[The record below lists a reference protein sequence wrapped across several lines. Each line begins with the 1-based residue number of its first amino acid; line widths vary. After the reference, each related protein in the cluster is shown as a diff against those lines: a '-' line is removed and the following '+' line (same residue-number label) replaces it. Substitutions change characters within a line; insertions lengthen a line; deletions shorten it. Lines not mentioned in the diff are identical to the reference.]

1 MSQGARR
8 CIRIE
13 MERKLLQIAIA
24 IAGLVPVGA
33 GLGGIIYGPQFL
45 ELPNSAS
52 SWSHVHYL
60 AGLLLTIGLIFWASI
75 PRIEHYRDRFALLTL
90 IVFIGGVARLIGA
103 VALGDAPGKGMMFA
117 LVMELIVT
125 PSLWVWQRRIASQ

>member
-1 MSQGARR
+1 
-8 CIRIE
+8 
-13 MERKLLQIAIA
+13 MERTFLQIAVA
-24 IAGLVPVGA
+24 LAACVPVGA
-33 GLGGIIYGPQFL
+33 GLGGIVYGPQFL

-75 PRIEHYRDRFALLTL
+75 PRIEHCRDRFALLTL
-90 IVFIGGVARLIGA
+90 IVFVGGLARLIGA

-117 LVMELIVT
+117 LTMELIVT
-125 PSLWVWQRRIASQ
+125 PALWAWQRKIAVS